1 MSVDGWT
8 GKRCDHRKR
17 RRQQKEERKETVEE
31 TKQRGVIQMTNL
43 ARRFSR
49 FALFT
54 GFALFVCVP
63 AMAQTSGQPINIG
76 GTLGLTGP
84 FAGPSVEYKAVY
96 DFWLADV
103 NKRGGLLGRQIKMT
117 IYNDEGTPTIAQGL
131 FNRLIGQDHADLLL
145 APFST
150 FVGGA
155 IVPIVLSHKKILFNG
170 GFVGINIF
178 KAAKGSIV
186 GSYTYQEPD
195 YTRGVFELIKT
206 LPADQRPTR
215 VAIFTAQNPFPLI
228 VRSGF
233 DGKGGALNF
242 AKAAGMTVVV
252 DEQYP
257 PNTTDFTG
265 LVQKA
270 KAANADLVLQLGL
283 PNDSLQVARGI
294 QQLGYKPKIF
304 CTCGSQVTTLPAW
317 PKMGAAGE
325 GVIGTTISWP
335 TQNYQG
341 LAELQTFF
349 KGRGYDTIPAYGV
362 VAYAILQVLEQAVQ
376 GAKALDDEKLKQY
389 VLSHEFHTAAGNFK
403 YLPDGT
409 PVFSQVLLQY
419 LHNKNE
425 VVWPTQMKTAAAVVP
440 MP

>member
-1 MSVDGWT
+1 MPMS
-8 GKRCDHRKR
+8 
-17 RRQQKEERKETVEE
+17 
-31 TKQRGVIQMTNL
+31 
-43 ARRFSR
+43 SR
-49 FALFT
+49 MLKAIAISLFALFA
-54 GFALFVCVP
+54 GAP
-63 AMAQTSGQPINIG
+63 AIAQNQPVVIG

-96 DFWLADV
+96 DMWLADV
-103 NKRGGLLGRQIKMT
+103 NKRGGLLGRQVKMT

-131 FNRLIGQDHADLLL
+131 FNRLIQQDRADLLL

-155 IVPIVLSHKKILFNG
+155 IVPIVLSHKKLLFNG

-178 KAAKGSIV
+178 GAAKGSII

-206 LPADQRPTR
+206 LPPDKRPKT
-215 VAIFTAQNPFPLI
+215 VAIFTAQNPFPII
-228 VRSGF
+228 VRDGYN
-233 DGKGGALNF
+233 GKGGALNY
-242 AKAAGMTVVV
+242 AKEAGITVVV
-252 DEQYP
+252 NEQYP

-270 KAANADLVLQLGL
+270 KAANAELLLQLGL
-283 PNDSLQVARGI
+283 PNDSLQVARTV
-294 QQLGYKPKIF
+294 QQLGYKPKLF

-317 PKMGAAGE
+317 PKMGAAGDA
-325 GVIGTTISWP
+325 VIGTTISWP
-335 TQNYQG
+335 TQNFQG
-341 LAELQTFF
+341 LMELQTFF

-376 GAKALDDEKLKQY
+376 GAQTLDDGKLKEY
-389 VLSHEFHTAAGNFK
+389 LMTHEFHTAAGNIK
-403 YLPDGT
+403 YQPDGT

-419 LHNKNE
+419 VKGKNE
-425 VVWPTQMKTAAAVVP
+425 VVWPIEMKTASP
-440 MP
+440 IIPLP

>member
-1 MSVDGWT
+1 M
-8 GKRCDHRKR
+8 
-17 RRQQKEERKETVEE
+17 
-31 TKQRGVIQMTNL
+31 TKS
-43 ARRFSR
+43 AH
-49 FALFT
+49 ALKALVVALI
-54 GFALFVCVP
+54 ALFVCVP
-63 AMAQTSGQPINIG
+63 AMAQNEPIVVG

-96 DFWLADV
+96 DYWLADV
-103 NKRGGLLGRQIKMT
+103 NKRGGLLGRQVKLT

-131 FNRLIGQDHADLLL
+131 FNRLIQQDHADLLL

-178 KAAKGSIV
+178 GAAKGSII

-206 LPADQRPTR
+206 LPPGKRPTK
-215 VAIFTAQNPFPLI
+215 VAIFTAQNPFPVI
-228 VRSGF
+228 VRDGF
-233 DGKGGALNF
+233 NGNAGALKF
-242 AKAAGMTVVV
+242 AKDAGIAVVV
-252 DEQYP
+252 NEQYP

-270 KAANADLVLQLGL
+270 KAANADMLLQLGL
-283 PNDSLQVARGI
+283 PNDSLQVARTV
-294 QQLGYKPKIF
+294 QQLGYKPKLF

-317 PKMGAAGE
+317 TKMGTAGE
-325 GVIGTTISWP
+325 AVIGTTISWP
-335 TQNYQG
+335 TQNFQG

-349 KGRGYDTIPAYGV
+349 KGRGYDTIPAYGIV
-362 VAYAILQVLEQAVQ
+362 SYAILQVLEQAVD
-376 GAKALDDEKLKQY
+376 GAKTLDDSKLKAY
-389 VLSHEFHTAAGNFK
+389 ILSHEFHTAAGSFK
-403 YLPDGT
+403 YQPDGT

-419 LHNKNE
+419 LNNKNE
-425 VVWPTQMKTAAAVVP
+425 VIWPTQMKTANPVIP
-440 MP
+440 LP